1 MKGWQVPAYPLPENL
16 QNTIIQRIVCRA
28 DLGHSMAEQL
38 IADMKAGIE
47 ALNNAN
53 VVSDNTVKNKGAYG
67 FTH

>member
-16 QNTIIQRIVCRA
+16 QDTTIQRIVCRA

-38 IADMKAGIE
+38 IADMKTGIE
-47 ALNNAN
+47 DLNKA
-53 VVSDNTVKNKGAYG
+53 TLLCHGKEAKGKYG